1 MEDYILE
8 TNNLTKKY
16 NKFMAVE
23 NVNIHIKKGDIY
35 GFIGKNGA
43 GKSTCMKIF
52 SGLIHHTSGTISL
65 KGLKN
70 NEIIKNNA
78 FRYVGSLIESP
89 GLYPSMSAYDNLK
102 LLSYVSDGIT
112 DKRINEVLD
121 IVGLENTSKKSKG
134 FSLGMKQ
141 RLGIAIALL
150 NNPELLILD
159 EPINGLDPQGIVEIR
174 NIIERLSREK
184 GMTIMISS
192 HILDELEKVATTIG
206 IIHKGRLLNEF
217 DIAEFGNS
225 NKPII
230 ELVTPNMEAAIS
242 FISKDLKCNYIL
254 GENNTLIVKDYNIPF
269 GDIIN
274 KLVKN
279 KIYISNICEKRQTL
293 EQYYLSMTSD

>member
-121 IVGLENTSKKSKG
+121 IVGLENTPKKSKG

-174 NIIERLSREK
+174 NIIERLSHEK

-206 IIHKGRLLNEF
+206 IIHKGKLLNEF
-217 DIAEFGNS
+217 DIAEFGNR

-254 GENNTLIVKDYNIPF
+254 DENNMIIVKDYNIPF

>member
-16 NKFMAVE
+16 NKFIAVE

-43 GKSTCMKIF
+43 GKSTCMKMF

-70 NEIIKNNA
+70 NEIIRNNA

-89 GLYPSMSAYDNLK
+89 GLYPNMSAYDNLK
-102 LLSYVSDGIT
+102 LLSYVSNGIS

-230 ELVTPNMEAAIS
+230 ELVTPNMEAAVS
-242 FISKDLKCNYIL
+242 FILKDLKGNYTL
-254 GENNTLIVKDYNIPF
+254 DENNTIIVTDYNIPF